1 MRKSLLFIAFVI
13 PSVLVSCDN
22 DKVEVY
28 KIPKEG
34 INVAMQS
41 ESAGLVPPPGSPG
54 PSSPEPA

>member
-1 MRKSLLFIAFVI
+1 MRKLLLFLVFAI
-13 PSVLVSCDN
+13 PLVLVSCDN

-41 ESAGLVPPPGSPG
+41 GAGRIGASTPG
-54 PSSPEPA
+54 